1 MHVVISRVKILD
13 SRDPKI
19 QLNDPKSYVKDEI
32 KIFLEGKKGFKFQ
45 ITLVVAFKKELNI
58 DETKH
63 LNNYFNS
70 NAEFFINDF
79 NIDETPEL
87 SYQVK
92 LTRIHN

>member
-1 MHVVISRVKILD
+1 MHVVILRVKILD
-13 SRDPKI
+13 SRNPKI
-19 QLNDPKSYVKDEI
+19 QLIDPKSYIKDEI
-32 KIFLEGKKGFKFQ
+32 KIFLKGKKGFKFQ
-45 ITLVVAFKKELNI
+45 IILVVAFKKELNI

>member
-1 MHVVISRVKILD
+1 M
-13 SRDPKI
+13 
-19 QLNDPKSYVKDEI
+19 
-32 KIFLEGKKGFKFQ
+32 EGKKGLKFE
-45 ITLVVAFKKELNI
+45 ITLVVAFKKEVNI

-63 LNNYFNS
+63 LTNLTNS

-79 NIDETPEL
+79 NIDETPEF

>member
-19 QLNDPKSYVKDEI
+19 QLNDPKSYVKGEI

-70 NAEFFINDF
+70 NAEFFIHDF

-92 LTRIHN
+92 LTRTHN

>member
-1 MHVVISRVKILD
+1 MLLKAMHVVISRIKILD

-19 QLNDPKSYVKDEI
+19 QLNDPKFYVKDEI

-70 NAEFFINDF
+70 DAEFFINDF

-87 SYQVK
+87 S
-92 LTRIHN
+92 